1 MGRGAAE
8 MFKHP
13 VTVNKRKIK
22 IEKRW
27 DRNLEYFWVGC
38 PLMGRLYTYVA
49 TSFLK
54 STLAAIPGI
63 TSVKSGRSL
72 RVAAK
77 THPPFA

>member
-1 MGRGAAE
+1 
-8 MFKHP
+8 
-13 VTVNKRKIK
+13 
-22 IEKRW
+22 
-27 DRNLEYFWVGC
+27 
-38 PLMGRLYTYVA
+38 MGRLYTYVA